1 MQTMSDLFDRYEREC
16 IPKLSP
22 RTQKDYKRILF
33 RLRMEFGHRNPLD
46 IKPRDVGLFLDQT
59 KAKVSANRH
68 ISVLSAVFSKAVGRW
83 YVHDDL
89 RNPCVGVERNETKP
103 RSRYV
108 TTAELEAFKAI
119 VSNSVKIAIE
129 LAVMLGQRQ
138 GDLLKA
144 SWRQIDTNKRLIYFT
159 QGKTGK
165 KLAIRITPKL
175 EELLVR
181 ARRLPPDIPR
191 LYLIRR
197 RDGHPYTSEGF
208 KALWQRWMGRA
219 LKRGVIKERFT
230 FHDLR
235 AKCVSDNKSI
245 EAAMQLAGHTNMSMT
260 RRVYDR
266 GIREVDPLE

>member
-1 MQTMSDLFDRYEREC
+1 MLTMNDLFDRYEKEC
-16 IPKLSP
+16 VPKLSA
-22 RTQKDYKRILF
+22 RTQKDYKAILR
-33 RLRMEFGHRNPLD
+33 RLRESFGHMDPLAV
-46 IKPRDVGLFLDQT
+46 KPRDVGRFLDVD
-59 KAKVSANRH
+59 KGKVSANRH

-89 RNPCVGVERNETKP
+89 RNPCTGVERNETSP
-103 RSRYV
+103 RTRYI
-108 TTAELEAFKAI
+108 TNEEFAALYAI
-119 VSNSVKIAIE
+119 VSPSVKIAME
-129 LAVMLGQRQ
+129 LALMTSQRQ

-144 SWRQIDTNKRLIYFT
+144 TWRQIDVTKRLMYFE

-165 KLAIRITPKL
+165 KLAIRITPRF

-181 ARRLPPDIPR
+181 ARRIPPMLPR
-191 LYLIRR
+191 LHLIRR
-197 RDGHPYTSEGF
+197 RDGLPYTSEGF

-219 LKRGVIKERFT
+219 LKRGVLKQRFT

-245 EAAMQLAGHTNMSMT
+245 EAAMQLAGHTNMAMT

-266 GIREVDPLE
+266 GVREVDPLS

>member
-1 MQTMSDLFDRYEREC
+1 MLTMNDLFTRYEKEC
-16 IPKLSP
+16 VPKLSE
-22 RTQKDYKRILF
+22 RTQRDYKAIIR
-33 RLRMEFGHRNPLD
+33 RLRVSFGDRDPLS
-46 IKPRDVGLFLDQT
+46 IKPRDVGRFLDVD
-59 KAKVSANRH
+59 KGKVSANRH

-89 RNPCVGVERNETKP
+89 RNPCTGVERNETKP
-103 RSRYV
+103 RTRYV
-108 TTAELEAFKAI
+108 TDAEFKAFYAI
-119 VSNSVKIAIE
+119 TSPSVKIAME
-129 LAVMLGQRQ
+129 LARMVGQRQ
-138 GDLLKA
+138 GDLLRA
-144 SWRQIDTNKRLIYFT
+144 TWQQIDVNKRLFYFE
-159 QGKTGK
+159 QAKTGK
-165 KLAIRITPKL
+165 KLAVRITPAL

-181 ARRLPPDIPR
+181 ARRLPPLIPR
-191 LYLIRR
+191 LHLIRR

-245 EAAMQLAGHTNMSMT
+245 EAAMQLAGHTSMAMT